1 MASKA
6 TISLRLFLLV
16 ACFHTISA
24 RNAMYY
30 NHWQMPTHQASAHRS
45 RRSRLSSNYAAASFV
60 ARKKKKV
67 PLRNPEPVAE
77 VTPQIPVVTF
87 DDLSPI
93 GKVVAGATQIAV
105 TTVLEYASGFFSGLF
120 LGSAV
125 GLPGLLFRPI
135 EPGVPQMFMTEMKG
149 RLVRM
154 NSRSLTWAKGWGG
167 ISAAFGGFKIAVR
180 VIRNGKED
188 EWNQILSSAAAGAFF
203 ARGGELGGVC
213 TYCLQC

>member
-1 MASKA
+1 
-6 TISLRLFLLV
+6 
-16 ACFHTISA
+16 
-24 RNAMYY
+24 MYY

-77 VTPQIPVVTF
+77 VPVVTF